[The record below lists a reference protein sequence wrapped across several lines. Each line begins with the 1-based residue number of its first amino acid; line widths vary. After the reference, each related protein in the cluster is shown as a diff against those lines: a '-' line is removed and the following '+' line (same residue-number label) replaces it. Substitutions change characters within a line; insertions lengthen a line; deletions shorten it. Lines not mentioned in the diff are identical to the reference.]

1 MFVSLV
7 ALGPAAALW
16 AAALAD
22 SIGMSHL
29 LIDLP
34 VPAAATNRPERLLL
48 LLAFL
53 AVTLV
58 LPLLA
63 VLSGV
68 LATTSFELRISGW
81 EITARVRLPAPP
93 WTPRQLVIA
102 VLLLVG
108 AALFLAMAGHLAA
121 DCLLGADCVSR

>member
-1 MFVSLV
+1 M
-7 ALGPAAALW
+7 
-16 AAALAD
+16 
-22 SIGMSHL
+22 
-29 LIDLP
+29 IDLP

>member
-7 ALGPAAALW
+7 ALVPAAALW

-22 SIGMSHL
+22 SIGLTHL
-29 LIDLP
+29 LAYLP
-34 VPAAATNRPERLLL
+34 VPAAGTNRPERLLL
-48 LLAFL
+48 LDTFL

-68 LATTSFELRISGW
+68 LATASFDLRISDW

-93 WTPRQLVIA
+93 WTPRHLLVA

-108 AALFLAMAGHLAA
+108 AALFVAMAGHLAA
-121 DCLLGADCVSR
+121 DCLLGTDCLPS